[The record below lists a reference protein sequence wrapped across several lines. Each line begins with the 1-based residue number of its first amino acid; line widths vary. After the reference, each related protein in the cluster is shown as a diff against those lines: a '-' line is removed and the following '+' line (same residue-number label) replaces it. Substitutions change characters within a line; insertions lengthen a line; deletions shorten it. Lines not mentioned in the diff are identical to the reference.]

1 MKALAVIL
9 LYSLFFTG
17 DRGKVNL
24 WILAPLLI
32 LGLALTTG
40 LEVPTMNELTEMLK
54 GGVG

>member
-32 LGLALTTG
+32 LGLALATG
-40 LEVPTMNELTEMLK
+40 LEVPAMNELTEMLK

>member
-17 DRGKVNL
+17 DRGKLNL
-24 WILAPLLI
+24 WILVPLLI
-32 LGLALTTG
+32 SGLALSAG

-54 GGVG
+54 GGA

>member
-17 DRGKVNL
+17 DRGKLNL

-54 GGVG
+54 GGA